1 MVISIRKIAV
11 DYDQYHRLGIPLQ
24 RFACA
29 RANKHSADS
38 LRIVTDSGGD
48 GSMSIDRHTA
58 KELELIADARSGG
71 QKKSL

>member
-1 MVISIRKIAV
+1 MVI
-11 DYDQYHRLGIPLQ
+11 DNGQYHHLGVPLQ
-24 RFACA
+24 RIACA